1 MEKTILKSSTGSL
14 GPLFSTASG
23 ASDLPIVNVPIDT
36 KGLNP
41 VDILITFNASI
52 YMPRDVDANL
62 IFIIKKY
69 EAKSSP
75 QLIGSSYVFSNS
87 STTSET
93 DTFAFNYTDTGVNP
107 GKYNY
112 SIQLSSVSLTDY
124 IEGIV
129 ISNATL
135 SILAVGQEE
144 KKGSGNDSKGSSN
157 NSKGGNS
164 SSDGKSNSDKSDNG
178 KSDSSNNSSDKNNV
192 DADSKDKDKDNDNA
206 NCKSKDKDKDNSKD
220 KDNDKKDKSKE
231 NKDDKKDKNDKETSD
246 KNDKKDK
253 NESSKEKEK
262 K

>member
-52 YMPRDVDANL
+52 YMPRNVDANL

-87 STTSET
+87 STGLET
-93 DTFAFNYTDTGVNP
+93 DTFTFNYTDTEVNP

-112 SIQLSSVSLTDY
+112 SIHLSSVSLTDD

-135 SILAVGQEE
+135 SILAVGQREA
-144 KKGSGNDSKGSSN
+144 KKSSGNDSQGSSN
-157 NSKGGNS
+157 NSKEGNS
-164 SSDGKSNSDKSDNG
+164 SSDGKSDNG
-178 KSDSSNNSSDKNNV
+178 QSQSSNNSAEQNSADQNSADQNNV
-192 DADSKDKDKDNDNA
+192 AAESTDNA
-206 NCKSKDKDKDNSKD
+206 N
-220 KDNDKKDKSKE
+220 DKS
-231 NKDDKKDKNDKETSD
+231 NAKNDN
-246 KNDKKDK
+246 ND
-253 NESSKEKEK
+253 SSKEK
-262 K
+262 

>member
-87 STTSET
+87 STTLET
-93 DTFAFNYTDTGVNP
+93 DTFTFNYTDTDVNP

-112 SIQLSSVSLTDY
+112 SIHLSSVSLTDD

-144 KKGSGNDSKGSSN
+144 KKGPGNNSKGSSN

-164 SSDGKSNSDKSDNG
+164 SSDGKSKNDKSDNG
-178 KSDSSNNSSDKNNV
+178 KSD
-192 DADSKDKDKDNDNA
+192 
-206 NCKSKDKDKDNSKD
+206 
-220 KDNDKKDKSKE
+220 NDKE
-231 NKDDKKDKNDKETSD
+231 DKKDKND
-246 KNDKKDK
+246 
-253 NESSKEKEK
+253 SSKENK
-262 K
+262 